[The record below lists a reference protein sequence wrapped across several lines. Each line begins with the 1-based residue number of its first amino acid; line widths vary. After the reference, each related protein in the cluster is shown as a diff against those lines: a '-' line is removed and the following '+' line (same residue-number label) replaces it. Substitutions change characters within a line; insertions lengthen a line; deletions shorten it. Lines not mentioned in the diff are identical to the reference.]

1 MTWYHPRGQVQIETL
16 GRYQWD
22 FGVVDGSTVN
32 AFALPGKIVRVTLCV
47 LLARKVAKFLLI
59 KGSMYCSFWFCV
71 SRCYGNSPLLKQL
84 KPSEGELAALL
95 AHEIGHV
102 ICRHSQARII
112 QRQVVAMVLK
122 ALSYED
128 DDAHN
133 ENFGEAVCGLLLKSA
148 DWMGHQAF
156 SRKDEYQA
164 DAVGWELL
172 KPSGLNNPQALQ
184 SILAKLWELH
194 GRRGGDTSWEST
206 HPGTLDRIEVLNRK
220 WNDLP
225 LKERRRIL

>member
-1 MTWYHPRGQVQIETL
+1 MQVPIEADMELGRRAMEDFPYSTINHHRWTPL
-16 GRYQWD
+16 IESVGRDLVSSSWSGSDRNMGRYQWD

-133 ENFGEAVCGLLLKSA
+133 ENFGEAVC
-148 DWMGHQAF
+148 DCIRWC
-156 SRKDEYQA
+156 EIP
-164 DAVGWELL
+164 VG
-172 KPSGLNNPQALQ
+172 
-184 SILAKLWELH
+184 
-194 GRRGGDTSWEST
+194 RYCGGDEHFT
-206 HPGTLDRIEVLNRK
+206 TLATRVPIRAS
-220 WNDLP
+220 
-225 LKERRRIL
+225 